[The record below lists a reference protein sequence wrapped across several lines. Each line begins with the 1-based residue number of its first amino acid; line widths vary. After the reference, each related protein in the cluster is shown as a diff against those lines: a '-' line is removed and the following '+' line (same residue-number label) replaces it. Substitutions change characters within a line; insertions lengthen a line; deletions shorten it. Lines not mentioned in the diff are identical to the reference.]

1 MVLLVREEREWVD
14 GWKGRE
20 EGRSVGEEE
29 EENIDSSCDDFVGLP
44 STVAPPR
51 VLRVSERNAVVL

>member
-1 MVLLVREEREWVD
+1 M
-14 GWKGRE
+14 GGKGE
-20 EGRSVGEEE
+20 EGRLVGEEE

>member
-1 MVLLVREEREWVD
+1 M
-14 GWKGRE
+14 
-20 EGRSVGEEE
+20 GEEE
-29 EENIDSSCDDFVGLP
+29 EEKIDSSCDDSVGLP

>member
-1 MVLLVREEREWVD
+1 M
-14 GWKGRE
+14 GGKGE

-44 STVAPPR
+44 SIVAPPR